1 MVSLARIPVIVKLPP
16 LLDINAAT
24 PNICHPPKPHI
35 SYTLLDEVILT
46 VVFYPSYDS
55 LMHSR

>member
-1 MVSLARIPVIVKLPP
+1 MVRLESIPPIVKLPP

-24 PNICHPPKPHI
+24 PNICHPPNPHT